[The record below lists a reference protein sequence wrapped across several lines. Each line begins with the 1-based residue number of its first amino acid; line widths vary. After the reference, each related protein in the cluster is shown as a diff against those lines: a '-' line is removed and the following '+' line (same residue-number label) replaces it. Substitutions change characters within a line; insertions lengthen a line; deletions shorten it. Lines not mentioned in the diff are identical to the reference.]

1 MSASAGGAA
10 RRLVVFGGSGFVG
23 AAAAEEALRR
33 GLSVLCLSRSGAP
46 GPGLASQPWAQRA
59 TWAKADALEPDT
71 YRSHL
76 AGAEAVIVS
85 IGSPPLPF
93 VDRAF
98 QARARARCQMPK
110 DARRRHVMRAAAP
123 LRCALTRLLRAA
135 DADERRHER
144 ARGAHRQGGW
154 RTAGALCRHFA
165 HPCARH
171 SRSHG
176 DAPARRWSSST
187 RRCRRC

>member
-98 QARARARCQMPK
+98 QARARACVAKGRKTHGADTSCALPRRCARA
-110 DARRRHVMRAAAP
+110 DAAAARRR
-123 LRCALTRLLRAA
+123 C
-135 DADERRHER
+135 
-144 ARGAHRQGGW
+144 G
-154 RTAGALCRHFA
+154 
-165 HPCARH
+165 
-171 SRSHG
+171 
-176 DAPARRWSSST
+176 
-187 RRCRRC
+187 